1 MTRFLEEIKMKSAV
15 TSVLNRVLGEFVEN
29 LDSDNLNMSLLSG
42 TVTLNDLR
50 IKRSAIEK
58 FGFPFTIQSGFL
70 KRVYVKVPWT
80 SLTSSPLQVEV
91 AGLHLHLE
99 TTSKEHWDT
108 GLVQEMLS
116 QIKQVSLSR
125 FELMHSPEV
134 EVSTSPGFAERL
146 VSKIVN
152 NLQLEVTGVFVRLED
167 RVSSIHPFALG
178 VTLKRLAAVTC
189 NSAWKPEYIEE
200 ASVQYKQIS
209 LEGLSI
215 YLDYADPVKVNSSEF
230 AGGFKKLAEKEAALT
245 PPFKHSYLIEPVF
258 LSLKLIIN
266 TSAEGWE
273 PLFQALLNQ
282 SALKVRVEDL
292 HVTHLLKFFAFYGL
306 FTTFCQGVEA
316 QLPKVE
322 FTEAA
327 AYDYRALYLAFK
339 QSGKPE
345 AIVAFE
351 RDFKYDDLVR
361 QRLII
366 LEERRLEE
374 AEDLKLQEIAQLE
387 ESAQAGYFSGVKSW
401 FGYGKSAAEQ
411 QAEDDERQ
419 AKIDAARAEL
429 VRIRKKQSLFASD
442 MDQFLGK
449 EQPSLSEFADDYV
462 KMQVNIDLEKLQL
475 SICQGTETKLTFQA
489 NSFSMKAG
497 VRPSS
502 VFAEFSLQETRVQDF
517 TSQGS
522 VFPMLLQGGLLEGRY
537 DQYPHTIVGLRS
549 EALQV
554 VVNLRAL
561 LTIGRIFREAVAREV
576 NLDEYAK
583 AAASLAEDY
592 IKAGRE
598 YVQGMFQGD
607 YQYNSIDLRLALKA
621 PVFIFPLDLTRSS
634 DFIVFDLGRLEAS
647 TKRVMK
653 VIAMVDYRLI
663 EADDQLYD
671 IYNFSLSEVVLSS
684 VEACSAVE
692 SWKEGQWTPLYSQQE
707 LSLKVATCI
716 IQDHPLKPVL
726 RLESVQRDLKVHLS
740 DSQLLLL
747 LKLKASGMD
756 TLEEYMPAVPTQT
769 LHIGIKDQ
777 MKNIGPVISQVFSFT
792 VESLVVETD
801 LKDTPLLRLSS
812 QQFST
817 VVHLAKTG
825 SLAVKLK
832 LVKVFI
838 EDLRPNS
845 VSRKVLYCPA
855 EDSAV
860 QGIPQLLVELEVKSQ
875 DDSTRLSVV
884 LNDLCLSAVPDFLSS
899 LMSFYSDPFAELA
912 STSPSSCSS
921 SELIRIVEG
930 EISQPQIKPAPASEV
945 SAERSLTCYFKLAN
959 FQLLLPNAPRVLSFH
974 FGMNAS
980 YSSTQHYR
988 YLLDAQ
994 GYVQDIEYSYADDEA
1009 SLEMF
1014 QLGLQVLAHNSKL
1027 LSEMLVPCRI
1037 SASYSTFQKVNAID
1051 CSVELVI
1058 EAISVLFGFR
1068 DLKQLQDISTKW
1080 LQILPQ
1086 QSEAVSAAVV
1096 AEVWLPTIYSVTL
1109 QCDSIQFQLTDDTV
1123 EQPYSLIYAQIPNLT
1138 AGFDYGAS
1146 LTGALSIS
1154 FNADYYNVPKRA
1166 WEPLIEEWTLEL
1178 KAVESED
1185 IALQLSST
1193 QTLNLNLSFQ
1203 MLQVLTTLGERL
1215 GQNEADWGSV
1225 LSESSNMNSQA
1236 SIYSIVNR
1244 LGVNVY
1250 VWVDVPTNMDRWLLK
1265 PDEARQMSRAY
1276 IEDII
1281 NAHSNTRKTSLYSLA
1296 QPAACIAVNVTSE
1309 GTARGLSLDDVG
1321 TKSFLLKEG
1330 DRTCE
1335 CLLAISTKGREIQVS
1350 LENSLQV
1357 MNNLDFSVTLFHREL
1372 SLNVG
1377 SLSAVSLPIKWVREE
1392 TFIAAEEGHVLIN
1405 ANKTCVLAGHNI
1417 SVDALQIKVKA
1428 EKRKAHQ
1435 VVVQLNPAFTIQNL
1449 LPCLVSIHQENSED
1463 ALAVIEPGSECP
1475 LYNLVPGS
1483 HMPVQIK
1490 LHLGRDR
1497 ELMTDWMPIEKS
1509 DHPQLK
1515 GNFPA
1520 HKLSV
1525 EVEPLSLLRN
1535 HALDLRFVKAEKSLV
1550 KAKTVRLFAQF
1561 LIVNKTHLTLECGKR
1576 TQMALGP
1583 NSFSFFKSNRSQLKI
1598 RRAETEHAKPSK
1610 WSDGFNIEAAGIAGS
1625 VNLLNRK
1632 ANTAGDGPTSLL
1644 LGVVMYN
1651 APPPLLKT
1659 KIVYIVPR
1667 FILHN
1672 TLRFPLYLRQMGIN
1686 SPVVVEAG
1694 AKLPLVLDDPAQPRL
1709 IQVSTDQEYW
1719 SAGINVETIEDFQVK
1734 VRSSAVEDREPRWYE
1749 PSDKNYFMQFIRVVI
1764 ISEDDATIFINL
1776 LCPRDPEF
1784 QILNLSHHHLTFR
1797 QLGHPEYTVP
1807 AGEVMPFAF
1816 DDPESRKIV
1825 VRVEGHEQAY
1835 SFEKVKKLKSLHD
1848 CKVNCVVMGVT
1859 RVLQL
1864 MPKKKSSKEHFDRRA
1879 LSRYMS
1885 QSRSIQKSIDLEVN
1899 LFAVGLS
1906 IIDDTPRERFF
1917 MSLSDIEINV
1927 RQHRKTSAKEVEV
1940 ARKLE
1945 VKVGHVQLD
1954 NMLCKENQFRVILC
1968 PTQSFAS
1975 SEIPFFQLGVH
1986 LDSVY
1991 PSEQIKAKNVSVESA
2006 SMDRIT
2012 LLSISMQEIQVKLDQ
2027 TTLYEVVDLLTRLEE
2042 SMHSTVSEIRR
2053 SRNSTVILPE
2063 DTFQFVQAY
2072 QPTLS
2077 FDATQMSRKAYIQN
2091 MTIFGVKVVLSLRL
2105 SQRKVQLSPSQGFGL
2120 LVLISNFG
2128 SALANVSESPLY
2140 FKAVVFE
2147 HLFQTMSNL
2156 SWLMLKNY
2164 SRQGIL
2170 QFYKVIGSSD
2180 LLGNP
2185 IGLIDK
2191 LGSGVMEFFSEP
2203 YKGMLKGPGE
2213 FVEGVSKGVRALVGN
2228 VISGSFGSVS
2238 KITGSLYTIVH
2249 EATGHEPSQ
2258 LKEGDNVFTG
2268 VYLGLTGGVTE
2279 LASGLAGFFTKPIQG
2294 AKRSG
2299 VLGFFKGVGAG
2310 VLGVVTAPLAAA
2322 LRLGSSVATGISNT
2336 GTLLSK
2342 GKIQHYGRMRF
2353 PRQFGVRRILEP
2365 YDEELAQAQELIN
2378 TLKNFK
2384 RQQIA
2389 CYVQVEADVM
2399 VILTLKHLFL
2409 LTAGDLKKSMKL
2421 TAVVNC
2427 EVHRINEVFYFCAA
2441 TRRNQIVVR
2450 SAFYGPLA
2458 RLFLV
2463 LSSMPTGLSSTV
2475 FSAKYRFDQSYGRG
2489 CCG

>member
-1 MTRFLEEIKMKSAV
+1 MKSAV

-29 LDSDNLNMSLLSG
+29 LDTDNLNMSLLSG

-70 KRVYVKVPWT
+70 KRVFVKIPWT

-91 AGLHLHLE
+91 SGLHLHLE

-108 GLVQEMLS
+108 ALVQEMLN
-116 QIKQVSLSR
+116 QNKQVSLSR

-152 NLQLEVTGVFVRLED
+152 NLQLEVTGVFIRLED
-167 RVSSIHPFALG
+167 RVSSIHPFAVG

-200 ASVQYKQIS
+200 ASVQYKQIL

-215 YLDYADPVKVNSSEF
+215 YLDYADPAKVNSNEF
-230 AGGFKKLAEKEAALT
+230 AGGFKKFAEKEAALT

-258 LSLKLIIN
+258 LTLKLTIN
-266 TSAEGWE
+266 MNAEGWD
-273 PLFQALLNQ
+273 PLFQALLSQ
-282 SALKVRVEDL
+282 RALKVRAEDL
-292 HVTHLLKFFAFYGL
+292 HVTHLLKFLEFYGL

-316 QLPKVE
+316 QLPVVE

-327 AYDYRALYLAFK
+327 AHDYTGLYLAFK
-339 QSGKPE
+339 QNGKPE
-345 AIVAFE
+345 ALVAFE
-351 RDFKYDDLVR
+351 REFKYEDLVR

-387 ESAQAGYFSGVKSW
+387 ESAQAGYFSGVKNW

-411 QAEDDERQ
+411 QTEDEERH

-442 MDQFLGK
+442 MDQFLG
-449 EQPSLSEFADDYV
+449 EERPSLSEFADDYV
-462 KMQVNIDLEKLQL
+462 KMQANIDLEQFQL
-475 SICQGTETKLTFQA
+475 SICQGAETKLTFLA
-489 NSFSMKAG
+489 NGFSMKAG

-502 VFAEFSLQETRVQDF
+502 VFAEFSLQETQVQDF

-522 VFPMLLQGGLLEGRY
+522 VFPMLLHGGLLEGRY

-549 EALQV
+549 EAMQV
-554 VVNLRAL
+554 LVNLKAL
-561 LTIGRIFREAVAREV
+561 LTIGRIFREAVASKV

-583 AAASLAEDY
+583 AAASYADY
-592 IKAGRE
+592 YIRAGRE
-598 YVQGMFQGD
+598 YVQGMFQGN

-621 PVFIFPLDLTRSS
+621 PVFIFPLDLTQSS
-634 DFIVFDLGRLEAS
+634 DFIVLDLGRLEAS

-671 IYNFSLSEVVLSS
+671 TYNFSLSDVALSS

-692 SWKEGQWTPLYSQQE
+692 SWKDGQWTPLYSQQE

-716 IQDHPLKPVL
+716 IQDHPVKPVL
-726 RLESVQRDLKVHLS
+726 RVESVQRDLKLRLS
-740 DSQLLLL
+740 DRQLLLL
-747 LKLKASGMD
+747 LKLKASGME
-756 TLEEYMPAVPTQT
+756 TFAEYMPAGPTQT
-769 LHIGIKDQ
+769 LHLGIKDQ
-777 MKNIGPVISQVFSFT
+777 MKNIGPVISQVFSLR

-801 LKDTPLLRLSS
+801 LQDVPLFRLSS

-817 VVHLAKTG
+817 VVHLARSG
-825 SLAVKLK
+825 SLALKMK

-845 VSRKVLYCPA
+845 ISRKVLYCPSD
-855 EDSAV
+855 DSAV
-860 QGIPQLLVELEVKSQ
+860 EEFPQLLVDLEVKSQ
-875 DDSTRLSVV
+875 DDSTRLSVT

-921 SELIRIVEG
+921 SELIRIIEG
-930 EISQPQIKPAPASEV
+930 EISQPQIKPVPASEV
-945 SAERSLTCYFKLAN
+945 SAERSLTCHFKLSN
-959 FQLLLPNAPRVLSFH
+959 FQLLFPNARRVLSLH

-994 GYVQDIEYSYADDEA
+994 GYVQDIEYSYAEDEA

-1014 QLGLQVLAHNSKL
+1014 HLGLQVLAHDAQP

-1037 SASYSTFQKVNAID
+1037 SASYSSLQKPDAVA

-1058 EAISVLFGFR
+1058 ESISVLFGFR

-1086 QSEAVSAAVV
+1086 QSEAVSTAVV
-1096 AEVWLPTIYSVTL
+1096 AEASLPTIYSVKL

-1123 EQPYSLIYAQIPNLT
+1123 DQPYSLIYAQIPNLT
-1138 AGFDYGAS
+1138 AGFDYGDS
-1146 LTGALSIS
+1146 LVGALSIS
-1154 FNADYYNVPKRA
+1154 FNADYYNVPKSV
-1166 WEPLIEEWTLEL
+1166 WEPLLEEWTLEL
-1178 KAVESED
+1178 RAVESED
-1185 IALQLSST
+1185 IALLLSSG

-1215 GQNEADWGSV
+1215 AQNEADWGSA
-1225 LSESSNMNSQA
+1225 LGRTSNMNSQA
-1236 SIYSIVNR
+1236 SIYSIINR
-1244 LGVNVY
+1244 LGVDAY

-1335 CLLAISTKGREIQVS
+1335 FLLAISTKGREIQVS

-1357 MNNLDFSVTLFHREL
+1357 MNNLDFSVTLFHGEL
-1372 SLNVG
+1372 SLNVE
-1377 SLSAVSLPIKWVREE
+1377 SSSAVSLPIKWAREE
-1392 TFIAAEEGHVLIN
+1392 TFFAAEEGHVLID
-1405 ANKTCVLAGHNI
+1405 ANKTCVLAGHNV
-1417 SVDALQIKVKA
+1417 SVDALHIKVKA
-1428 EKRKAHQ
+1428 EKKRKAHL
-1435 VVVQLNPAFTIQNL
+1435 VVVQLNPAFTLQNL
-1449 LPCLVSIHQENSED
+1449 LPCLVSVHQEDSEEP
-1463 ALAVIEPGSECP
+1463 LAIIEPGSESP
-1475 LYNLVPGS
+1475 LYTLVPGS
-1483 HMPVQIK
+1483 QKPVQFK

-1497 ELMTDWMPIEKS
+1497 ELMTDWLPIEKS

-1515 GNFPA
+1515 GNFAA

-1561 LIVNKTHLTLECGKR
+1561 LIVNKTHFALECGKR
-1576 TQMALGP
+1576 TKMALGP

-1598 RRAETEHAKPSK
+1598 RRAGAENVKPSK

-1632 ANTAGDGPTSLL
+1632 ANASGDGPTSLL

-1672 TLRFPLYLRQMGIN
+1672 TFQFPLYMRQMGIN

-1694 AKLPLVLDDPAQPRL
+1694 AKLPIVLDDPSQPRL
-1709 IQVSTDQEYW
+1709 IQVSTDREYW
-1719 SAGINVETIEDFQVK
+1719 STAINVENIEDFQVK
-1734 VRSSAVEDREPRWYE
+1734 VRSNAAEDREPRWYE
-1749 PSDKNYFMQFIRVVI
+1749 PSEKNYFMQFIRVVI

-1784 QILNLSHHHLTFR
+1784 QILNLSHHDLTFR
-1797 QLGHPEYTVP
+1797 QLGQPEYTVL
-1807 AGEVMPFAF
+1807 AGEAMPFAF
-1816 DDPESRKIV
+1816 DDPDNRKIV
-1825 VRVEGHEQAY
+1825 VRVEGHERAY
-1835 SFEKVKKLKSLHD
+1835 SFDKVKKLKSLHD
-1848 CKVNCVVMGVT
+1848 CKVSCVVMGVT
-1859 RVLQL
+1859 RVLQI
-1864 MPKKKSSKEHFDRRA
+1864 MPKEKSAEENFDRRA
-1879 LSRYMS
+1879 LFRYAS
-1885 QSRSIQKSIDLEVN
+1885 QSKSIQKSIDLEVN
-1899 LFAVGLS
+1899 LFAIGFS

-1917 MSLSDIEINV
+1917 MSLSDIEVHV
-1927 RQHRKTSAKEVEV
+1927 RQERKTSNKEVEV
-1940 ARKLE
+1940 SRKLE

-1968 PTQSFAS
+1968 PTQAFAS

-1991 PSEQIKAKNVSVESA
+1991 PSEQIKAKNVLVESA
-2006 SMDRIT
+2006 SMDRVT
-2012 LLSISMQEIQVKLDQ
+2012 LLSVSMQEMQVKLDQ
-2027 TTLYEVVDLLTRLEE
+2027 TSLFEVVDLLTRVDE

-2053 SRNSTVILPE
+2053 SRKSTVILPE
-2063 DTFQFVQAY
+2063 DTFLFVQAD
-2072 QPTLS
+2072 QPSLS

-2091 MTIFGVKVVLSLRL
+2091 MTVFGVKVVLSLRL

-2120 LVLISNFG
+2120 LVLITNFG

-2140 FKAVVFE
+2140 FKAIVFE

-2191 LGSGVMEFFSEP
+2191 LGSGVLEFFSEP

-2268 VYLGLTGGVTE
+2268 VYLGVTGGVTE

-2299 VLGFFKGVGAG
+2299 VLGFFKGAGAG

-2353 PRQFGVRRILEP
+2353 PRQFGVRRVLEP

-2378 TLKNFK
+2378 TLKDFK

-2409 LTAGDLKKSMKL
+2409 LTTGDLKKSMKL

-2458 RLFLV
+2458 RLYLV
-2463 LSSMPTGLSSTV
+2463 LSSMPTGLASTV
-2475 FSAKYRFDQSYGRG
+2475 FSAKYHFDQSYGRG